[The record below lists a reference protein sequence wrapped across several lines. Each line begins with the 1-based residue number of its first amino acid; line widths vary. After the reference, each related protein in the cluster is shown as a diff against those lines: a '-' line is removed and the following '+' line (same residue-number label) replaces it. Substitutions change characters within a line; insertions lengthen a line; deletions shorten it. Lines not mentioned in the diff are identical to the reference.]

1 MTVTVAL
8 AHRIPRPVGLRLA
21 GGRAGLSHTCT
32 MKLAV
37 AGGTLEGVKV
47 MRLFEY
53 EIDPVEMLDAPVRV
67 LQSIEKVP
75 AVKYGVASMVMYLS
89 RAGEIEMGDEVGDTT
104 AATMVTVA
112 MPEEGTKPPP
122 HTVYVKVS
130 KPLNEFIP

>member
-37 AGGTLEGVKV
+37 AGWTLEGVKV

-67 LQSIEKVP
+67 LQSIGKVP
-75 AVKYGVASMVMYLS
+75 AVKYVVASTVMYLS
-89 RAGEIEMGDEVGDTT
+89 RAGEIENGAPDGDTT
-104 AATMVTVA
+104 PAAKVTVA
-112 MPEEGTKPPP
+112 VPEEGTKPPP
-122 HTVYVKVS
+122 HKVYVKVS
-130 KPLNEFIP
+130 